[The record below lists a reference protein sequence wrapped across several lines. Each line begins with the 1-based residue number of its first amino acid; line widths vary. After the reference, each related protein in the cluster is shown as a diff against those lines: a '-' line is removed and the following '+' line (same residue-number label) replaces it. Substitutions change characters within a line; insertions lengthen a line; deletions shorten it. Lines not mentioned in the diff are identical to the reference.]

1 MKKNKIN
8 FYNEEVYYEKID
20 NGLEVYI
27 VPNNSVNDV
36 FVTFTTKYGGCN
48 YPFYINNKYMEVPNG
63 IAHFLE
69 HKMFEQKN
77 GMDPFTFYNK
87 SGTYCNAFTNYFNT
101 SYLFAGGDNFDEN
114 LNYLLDYVQE
124 PYFTDE
130 SVEKEKGIIEQELK
144 MYDDMPDNIIY
155 ERTIYNLFNNHP
167 IKYPVGGTV
176 SDIMKITKEELYNC
190 YKTFYNPKNMFIII
204 TGNVDAK
211 HTIDLIKENQKTKSF
226 EEINIKLKEIKEDDR
241 VFLEKEIIKHN
252 VATPYISYGVKIP
265 VKSFSKIDKKKRNLY
280 LSSIFNI
287 LFDETSIFYERM
299 KEEDLL
305 DTPIDID
312 ALDTEE
318 HKIFM
323 LTFKSNN
330 YEKVIN
336 EIDNVLKNIDI
347 SKEDLER
354 KKKVNISNL
363 LYTFDD
369 ISRTNKL
376 LLNDKIMYDDIH
388 TNIYDILKSMNK
400 EEMDEIISKLDTS
413 NKSILIIENQDE

>member
-226 EEINIKLKEIKEDDR
+226 EEINIKLKEIKEDDK
-241 VFLEKEIIKHN
+241 VAVEKEVIKHN
-252 VATPYISYGVKIP
+252 VSTPYISYGLKIP

-287 LFDETSIFYERM
+287 LFDETSIFYEKM

-312 ALDTEE
+312 TLDTDE
-318 HKIFM
+318 HKVFM
-323 LTFKSNN
+323 FTFKSNN

-347 SKEDLER
+347 AKEDLER

>member
-211 HTIDLIKENQKTKSF
+211 HTTDLIKENQKTKSF

-241 VFLEKEIIKHN
+241 VSLEKEIIKHN
-252 VATPYISYGVKIP
+252 VATPYISYGLKIP
-265 VKSFSKIDKKKRNLY
+265 IKCFNKIDNKKRNLY

-312 ALDTEE
+312 TLDTDE
-318 HKIFM
+318 HKVFM
-323 LTFKSNN
+323 FTFKSNN

-347 SKEDLER
+347 AKEDLER

>member
-155 ERTIYNLFNNHP
+155 ERTIYNLFNSHP

-226 EEINIKLKEIKEDDR
+226 EEINIKLKEIKEDYK
-241 VFLEKEIIKHN
+241 VAVEKEVIKHN
-252 VATPYISYGVKIP
+252 VATPYISYGLKIP

-312 ALDTEE
+312 TLDTNE
-318 HKIFM
+318 HKVFM

-336 EIDNVLKNIDI
+336 EIDNVLKNINI

-400 EEMDEIISKLDTS
+400 KEMDEIISKLDTS

>member
-211 HTIDLIKENQKTKSF
+211 HTIDLIRENQKTKSF
-226 EEINIKLKEIKEDDR
+226 EEINIKLKEIQEDDR
-241 VFLEKEIIKHN
+241 VSLEKEIIKHN
-252 VATPYISYGVKIP
+252 VAIPYVSYGVKIP
-265 VKSFSKIDKKKRNLY
+265 VKEFKNIDKKKRNLY

-287 LFDETSIFYERM
+287 LFDETSIFYESM
-299 KEEDLL
+299 KEENLL

-312 ALDTEE
+312 TLDTDE
-318 HKIFM
+318 HKVFM
-323 LTFKSNN
+323 LTFKSHN
-330 YEKVIN
+330 YEKII
-336 EIDNVLKNIDI
+336 EELDNVLKDINIT
-347 SKEDLER
+347 KEDLER

>member
-155 ERTIYNLFNNHP
+155 ERTIYNLFNSHP

-226 EEINIKLKEIKEDDR
+226 EEINIKLKEIKEDDK
-241 VFLEKEIIKHN
+241 VAVEKEIIKHN

-265 VKSFSKIDKKKRNLY
+265 VKSFNKIDNKKRNLY

-287 LFDETSIFYERM
+287 LFDETSIFYEKM

-312 ALDTEE
+312 TLDTDE
-318 HKIFM
+318 HKVFM

-347 SKEDLER
+347 AKEDLER

-400 EEMDEIISKLDTS
+400 EKMDEIISKLDIS

>member
-226 EEINIKLKEIKEDDR
+226 EEINIKLKEIKEDDK
-241 VFLEKEIIKHN
+241 VAVEKEVIKHN
-252 VATPYISYGVKIP
+252 VSTPYISYGVKIP
-265 VKSFSKIDKKKRNLY
+265 IKCFNKIDNKKRNLY

-312 ALDTEE
+312 TLDTDE
-318 HKIFM
+318 HKVFM
-323 LTFKSNN
+323 FTFKSNN

-347 SKEDLER
+347 AKEDLER

-400 EEMDEIISKLDTS
+400 EEMDEIILKLDTS

>member
-226 EEINIKLKEIKEDDR
+226 EEINIKLKEIKEDDK
-241 VFLEKEIIKHN
+241 VAVEKEVIKHN
-252 VATPYISYGVKIP
+252 VSTPYISYGLKIP

-312 ALDTEE
+312 TLDTNE
-318 HKIFM
+318 HKVFM

-336 EIDNVLKNIDI
+336 EIDNVLKNINI

-400 EEMDEIISKLDTS
+400 KEMDEIISKLDTS

>member
-36 FVTFTTKYGGCN
+36 FVTFTTRYGGCN

-101 SYLFAGGDNFDEN
+101 SYLFAGGDSFDEN

-241 VFLEKEIIKHN
+241 VSLEKEIIKHN

-312 ALDTEE
+312 TLDTDE
-318 HKIFM
+318 HKVFM
-323 LTFKSNN
+323 FTFKSNN

-400 EEMDEIISKLDTS
+400 EEMDEIISKLDIS

>member
-20 NGLEVYI
+20 NGLEAYI

-226 EEINIKLKEIKEDDR
+226 EEINIKLKDIKEDDR
-241 VFLEKEIIKHN
+241 VSLEKEIIKHN

-336 EIDNVLKNIDI
+336 EIDNVLKKIDI

>member
-77 GMDPFTFYNK
+77 GIDPFTFYNK

-101 SYLFAGGDNFDEN
+101 SYLFAGCDNFDEN

-241 VFLEKEIIKHN
+241 VSLEKEIIKHN
-252 VATPYISYGVKIP
+252 VATPYISYGIKIP
-265 VKSFSKIDKKKRNLY
+265 VRYFSKIDKKKRNLY

-287 LFDETSIFYERM
+287 LFDETSIFYEKM

-312 ALDTEE
+312 ALDTDE
-318 HKIFM
+318 HKVFM
-323 LTFKSNN
+323 LTFKSKH
-330 YEKVIN
+330 YEKIIR
-336 EIDNVLKNIDI
+336 EIDNVLKRINIT
-347 SKEDLER
+347 KEDLER

-369 ISRTNKL
+369 ISKTNKL

>member
-226 EEINIKLKEIKEDDR
+226 EEINIKLKEIKEDDK
-241 VFLEKEIIKHN
+241 VAVEKEVIKHN
-252 VATPYISYGVKIP
+252 VSTPYISYGVKIP
-265 VKSFSKIDKKKRNLY
+265 IKCFNKIDKKKRNLY

-312 ALDTEE
+312 TLDTDE
-318 HKIFM
+318 HKVFM
-323 LTFKSNN
+323 FTFKSNN

>member
-241 VFLEKEIIKHN
+241 VSLEKEIIKHN

-312 ALDTEE
+312 TLDTDE
-318 HKIFM
+318 HKVFM
-323 LTFKSNN
+323 FTFKSNN

-400 EEMDEIISKLDTS
+400 EEMNEIISKLDIS

>member
-226 EEINIKLKEIKEDDR
+226 EEINIKLKEIKENDR
-241 VFLEKEIIKHN
+241 VSLEKEIIKHN
-252 VATPYISYGVKIP
+252 VSIPYISYGVKIP

-280 LSSIFNI
+280 FSSIFNI

-312 ALDTEE
+312 TLDTDE
-318 HKIFM
+318 HKVFM
-323 LTFKSNN
+323 FTFKSNN

-347 SKEDLER
+347 TKEDLER

-400 EEMDEIISKLDTS
+400 EEMDEIILKLDTS

>member
-211 HTIDLIKENQKTKSF
+211 HTTDLIKENQKTKSF

-241 VFLEKEIIKHN
+241 VSLGKEIIKHN

-265 VKSFSKIDKKKRNLY
+265 VKSFSKIDNKKRNLY

-312 ALDTEE
+312 TLDTDE
-318 HKIFM
+318 HKVFM
-323 LTFKSNN
+323 FTFKSNN

-347 SKEDLER
+347 AKEDLER

>member
-211 HTIDLIKENQKTKSF
+211 HTIDLIRENQKTKSF
-226 EEINIKLKEIKEDDR
+226 EEINIKLKEIQEDDR
-241 VFLEKEIIKHN
+241 VSLEKEIIKHN
-252 VATPYISYGVKIP
+252 VAIPYVSYGVKIP
-265 VKSFSKIDKKKRNLY
+265 VKEFKNIDKKKRNLY

-299 KEEDLL
+299 KEENLL

-312 ALDTEE
+312 TLDTDE
-318 HKIFM
+318 HKVFM
-323 LTFKSNN
+323 LTFKSHN
-330 YEKVIN
+330 YEKII
-336 EIDNVLKNIDI
+336 EELDNVLKDINIT
-347 SKEDLER
+347 KEDLER

-400 EEMDEIISKLDTS
+400 EEMDEIISKIDTN
-413 NKSILIIENQDE
+413 NKSILIIENQDK

>member
-226 EEINIKLKEIKEDDR
+226 EEINIKLKEIKEDDK
-241 VFLEKEIIKHN
+241 VAVEKEVIKHN
-252 VATPYISYGVKIP
+252 VSTPYISYGLKIP

-312 ALDTEE
+312 TLDTDE
-318 HKIFM
+318 HKVFM
-323 LTFKSNN
+323 FTFKSNN

-347 SKEDLER
+347 AKEDLER

-400 EEMDEIISKLDTS
+400 EEMDEIISKLDIS